1 MDTDRR
7 DFVRRMVAGAA
18 ALPLLRTVAAEA
30 AETGE
35 AKPKSRDSKLMGKA
49 KFIDVDGIRTRYF
62 EGGKGEPLVL
72 IHGGQWPATASA
84 DGWSP
89 IFDDLAAHF
98 HVYAFDKLGMGY
110 TDNPKTLAGYNMGA
124 VARHAEGFV
133 KAIGVKKFVMMGHS
147 RGMLPAAYIA
157 VNNPELISHMVILD
171 TNALTPGNPA
181 LVARPLPPA
190 QPAERKAPT
199 RESIRAAEM
208 ATKQSYM
215 KDFLTDSYIEAEYQ
229 ISQLPKIQEAAK
241 GFRDAR
247 DAWVKAN
254 PEKVKENPKIGRNEG
269 DVVWW
274 LYEAQADV
282 MAKINAG
289 ALKMPMVIIWGFND
303 PFATYPLGVDLMK
316 TVSQF
321 SDRTELH
328 IINHSGHFVAAE
340 HPKEVSRLVNGF
352 ILG

>member
-7 DFVRRMVAGAA
+7 DFVRHMVAGAA

-30 AETGE
+30 AED
-35 AKPKSRDSKLMGKA
+35 APKSRDSKLMGKA

-89 IFDDLAAHF
+89 IFDYLAARF

-110 TDNPKTLAGYNMGA
+110 TDNPKTLADYTMA
-124 VARHAEGFV
+124 ATARHAEGFV
-133 KAIGVKKFVMMGHS
+133 KAIGVKKCVMMGHS

-157 VNNPELISHMVILD
+157 VNNPDLISHMVILD
-171 TNALTPGNPA
+171 TNALTPGDPGN
-181 LVARPLPPA
+181 VARPLPP
-190 QPAERKAPT
+190 PPTAERKAPT

-215 KDFLTDSYIEAEYQ
+215 KDFITDSYVEAEYR
-229 ISQLPKIQEAAK
+229 ISQLPKQQEAAQ

-254 PEKVKENPKIGRNEG
+254 PDKIKENPKIGRNEG

-274 LYEAQADV
+274 MYEAQADV
-282 MAKINAG
+282 VNKIKAG
-289 ALKMPMVIIWGFND
+289 ALKMPIVIIWGFND

-340 HPKEVSRLVNGF
+340 HPKEVSRLAIDF
-352 ILG
+352 ILA